1 MTSKQKKMHKTQL
14 NNKNSIKLITIIVTK
29 NGAMSRAY
37 VTGTVI
43 KAGIADYSTRFHQAR
58 MR

>member
-1 MTSKQKKMHKTQL
+1 MHKTQL

-43 KAGIADYSTRFHQAR
+43 KTGIAD
-58 MR
+58 